1 MLAARALAGLAD
13 RVVVVER
20 DVLPDGPA
28 PRRGLPQAR
37 HAHMLWSGGVRAVE
51 ELLPGVTEAL
61 LAAGARRAPVT
72 TDMVV
77 LGPRGWFR
85 RWPESHHV
93 ILAGRD
99 LLDATIRERVLADDR
114 IELLSGV
121 EVLGLVGDAGRITG
135 VRVRAREGLAR
146 DTGAAPRAGAGATP
160 GAGSGA
166 APGAGADAVPGA
178 DSGAVPAA
186 GAGATSGAAAEAVPG
201 PGTEAVPAAGSG
213 AVPGA
218 EAVSGDGVEWVV
230 SGGLVV
236 DATGRGSRVGR
247 WLAELGLP
255 AVERREVDSGLAY
268 ASRLFRAPEQARSGY
283 PVVNVQPD
291 PRAGGPGRAGF
302 LLPIEDGHW
311 IVTLNGTRGG
321 EPGADNDDF
330 VRFAR
335 EELRHPVIGELLERA
350 EPVSEVVYTR
360 ATVNRR
366 HFYERMPAWP
376 ENLTVLGDAL
386 AAYNPLYG
394 HGLAVAAQSAVI
406 LRDVVRRRGWG
417 SAGLSRRVQ
426 KAVARP
432 VSTAWDL
439 AVGQDV
445 FFPGATE
452 DGPTFRDRLVAA
464 YVGRLMLTATG
475 NGRIARR
482 VTDVTSLER
491 GPEVLLAP
499 SVLLAAALGP
509 WKPALTGPPLTA
521 DELKRAGLE

>member
-51 ELLPGVTEAL
+51 ELLPGVTETF
-61 LAAGARRAPVT
+61 LAAGARRTPVT

-77 LGPRGWFR
+77 MGARGWFR

-99 LLDATIRERVLADDR
+99 LLDATIRAQVLADDR
-114 IELLSGV
+114 IEVLSGV
-121 EVLGLVGDAGRITG
+121 EVLGLTGDAGAVTG
-135 VRVRAREGLAR
+135 VRVRAREGSAR
-146 DTGAAPRAGAGATP
+146 ATSTAPD
-160 GAGSGA
+160 AGS
-166 APGAGADAVPGA
+166 APDAEWMVP
-178 DSGAVPAA
+178 
-186 GAGATSGAAAEAVPG
+186 
-201 PGTEAVPAAGSG
+201 
-213 AVPGA
+213 
-218 EAVSGDGVEWVV
+218 
-230 SGGLVV
+230 GGLVV
-236 DATGRGSRVGR
+236 DATGRGSRAGR
-247 WLAELGLP
+247 WLTELGLTE
-255 AVERREVDSGLAY
+255 VERREVDSGLAY

-283 PVVNVQPD
+283 PIVNVQPD

-321 EPGADNDDF
+321 EPSAENDDF

-335 EELRHPVIGELLERA
+335 EELRHPVIGELLEQA
-350 EPVSEVVYTR
+350 EPVSDVAYTR

-376 ENLTVLGDAL
+376 ENFAVVGDAL

-394 HGLAVAAQSAVI
+394 HGLAVAAQSAVL
-406 LRDVVRRRGWG
+406 LRDVVRRQGWG
-417 SAGLSRRVQ
+417 AAGLSRRVQ

-445 FFPGATE
+445 FCPGATE
-452 DGPTFRDRLVAA
+452 DGPTLRDRLVAA

-499 SVLLAAALGP
+499 SVLLAAARGP
-509 WKPALTGPPLTA
+509 LKPALTGPPLTG
-521 DELKRAGLE
+521 DELKRAGLR

>member
-1 MLAARALAGLAD
+1 MSEPSNPARTAVVLGGSHAGLLAARALTGLAD

-28 PRRGLPQAR
+28 PRKGLPQAR

-77 LGPRGWFR
+77 MGARGWFR

-99 LLDATIRERVLADDR
+99 LLDATIRAQVLADDR

-121 EVLGLVGDAGRITG
+121 EVLGLAGDAGAVTG
-135 VRVRAREGLAR
+135 VRVRARGGPAP
-146 DTGAAPRAGAGATP
+146 TAAAALGVGAGAGAVGGSRPATSPSAGPDPVPDSGSATP
-160 GAGSGA
+160 TGAGP
-166 APGAGADAVPGA
+166 APDAGA
-178 DSGAVPAA
+178 
-186 GAGATSGAAAEAVPG
+186 
-201 PGTEAVPAAGSG
+201 
-213 AVPGA
+213 
-218 EAVSGDGVEWVV
+218 EWVV

-247 WLAELGLP
+247 WLTELGLP
-255 AVERREVDSGLAY
+255 EVERREVDSGLAY
-268 ASRLFRAPEQARSGY
+268 ASRLYRAPEQARSGY
-283 PVVNVQPD
+283 PIVNVQPD
-291 PRAGGPGRAGF
+291 PRAKGPGRAGF

-311 IVTLNGTRGG
+311 IATLNGTRGG
-321 EPGADNDDF
+321 EPSTENDDF

-335 EELRHPVIGELLERA
+335 EELRHPVIGELLDQA
-350 EPVSEVVYTR
+350 EPVSDVAYTR

-376 ENLTVLGDAL
+376 ENLTVVGDAL

-445 FFPGATE
+445 FCPGATE
-452 DGPTFRDRLVAA
+452 DGPTLRDRLVAA

-499 SVLLAAALGP
+499 SVLLAAAMGP

-521 DELKRAGLE
+521 DEMKRAGLE